1 MVQNIDFSD
10 RGITVDGEFLGFPL
24 TTARTREV
32 FGEPRVTPGAEYL
45 VQTWDTVGIK
55 TFGPLDGTL
64 VSILDVFVEGRNL
77 ETHTFNP
84 TQGFAGTITVNGALV
99 DSVVFEPG
107 FGADKLYAQLGP
119 YILSRALDRPG
130 GGFYDFFIRR
140 EDSDYFTRAEG
151 IAAAVQALAIRW
163 FQPAAATHAVDLGA
177 RGVTIDGTVLQLPT
191 TPDALSAILGD
202 AREERTGDT
211 VDWYWDDL
219 GLQANGM
226 PGIVAALSVID
237 AAVVDGASGPN
248 APSARA
254 TSIHLTIDG
263 AEPTAVA
270 WDTTT
275 ATSRTKRFGDN
286 ELVRGALPSRSFWEL
301 STLTEIEYV
310 EPVHSAA
317 PEPVVEESQP
327 HAEAEPLEAEAESG
341 VEAEVEEPTLTPPTR
356 GRAKN
361 DYTIKKLVE
370 PVLTF
375 TDPAVKLLV
384 IEELM
389 FRQSKLKPRFEI
401 RDFANWLPERLI
413 DVDAEG
419 ASDIPEAL
427 AYFEALQVPSR
438 FAYDVKSLTIGAT
451 NEVAREIAP
460 LGDGSTPAPR
470 SLADLAQFPYL
481 KKVTLEV
488 DVPGAEAL
496 ASRGITVLKD
506 QQIG

>member
-10 RGITVDGEFLGFPL
+10 RGITVDGESLGFPL

-45 VQTWDTVGIK
+45 VQTWDSVGIK

-64 VSILDVFVEGRNL
+64 VSILDVFVEGRSL

-84 TQGFAGTITVNGALV
+84 TQGFSGTITVNGALV

-107 FGADKLYAQLGP
+107 FGPDKLYAQLGP

-191 TPDALSAILGD
+191 TPDALATILG
-202 AREERTGDT
+202 APREERSGDT
-211 VDWYWDDL
+211 VDWFWDEL
-219 GLQANGM
+219 GLQATGM
-226 PGIVAALSVID
+226 PGIVAAFS
-237 AAVVDGASGPN
+237 VVDGASGPH
-248 APSARA
+248 APATSA

-263 AEPTAVA
+263 SQPTAVS
-270 WDTTT
+270 WDSTS
-275 ATSRTKRFGDN
+275 ATSRTKRLGDN
-286 ELVRGALPSRSFWEL
+286 ELVRGALPTRSFWEL
-301 STLTEIEYV
+301 ETLSEIDYV
-310 EPVHSAA
+310 APVENET
-317 PEPVVEESQP
+317 PEPVVEEETPAAS
-327 HAEAEPLEAEAESG
+327 
-341 VEAEVEEPTLTPPTR
+341 EEPTEVAAEPTQPAAPAPTPPPIR

-361 DYTIKKLVE
+361 DYTLKKLVE

-419 ASDIPEAL
+419 ATDIPEAR
-427 AYFEALQVPSR
+427 AYFEALPVPSR
-438 FAYDVKSLTIGAT
+438 FAYDVKALTIGAT
-451 NEVAREIAP
+451 NDVAREIAP
-460 LGDGSTPAPR
+460 LGDGRTPAPT
-470 SLADLAQFPYL
+470 SLADLAQLPYL

-496 ASRGITVLKD
+496 TSRGITVITE
-506 QQIG
+506 Q

>member
-24 TTARTREV
+24 TTARTREI

-64 VSILDVFVEGRNL
+64 VSILDVFVEGRSL

-107 FGADKLYAQLGP
+107 FGPDKLYAELGP

-163 FQPAAATHAVDLGA
+163 LQPAAATHVVDFSA
-177 RGVTIDGTVLQLPT
+177 RGVTLDGSVLQLPT
-191 TPDALSAILGD
+191 TPAALTAILG
-202 AREERTGDT
+202 APREERTGDT
-211 VDWYWDDL
+211 LDWYWDEI
-219 GLQANGM
+219 GLQANGV
-226 PGIVAALSVID
+226 PGIVAAFSVVD
-237 AAVVDGASGPN
+237 AVDGAASVHT
-248 APSARA
+248 PSARA

-286 ELVRGALPSRSFWEL
+286 ELVRGALRTRSFWEL
-301 STLTEIEYV
+301 ATLTEIDYH
-310 EPVHSAA
+310 EPAQYTTLA
-317 PEPVVEESQP
+317 PVVEEKTPAASEASSETP
-327 HAEAEPLEAEAESG
+327 TASEAATAAATAEP
-341 VEAEVEEPTLTPPTR
+341 VHTPPTR

-419 ASDIPEAL
+419 ATDIPEAR
-427 AYFEALQVPSR
+427 AYFEALPVPSR
-438 FAYDVKSLTIGAT
+438 FAYDVKALTIGPT
-451 NEVAREIAP
+451 SDVAREIAP
-460 LGDGSTPAPR
+460 LGDGSTPAPS
-470 SLADLAQFPYL
+470 SLDDLTQFPYL

-488 DVPGAEAL
+488 DVPGADAL
-496 ASRGITVLKD
+496 ASRGITVIKD
-506 QQIG
+506 QQNG